1 MIKGDICL
9 ADFGKSKNSFEF
21 GKKRPVL
28 IFQTDKLNLAVQE
41 GIYDYFLVIPLSTK
55 NDIVTDEF
63 RYRISKRA
71 MLQEESY
78 AVCNSIC
85 FLPRSALQ
93 EKVAN
98 LSTKECLQIESILKN
113 LFDMAPEN
121 DPKN

>member
-1 MIKGDICL
+1 MTKGDICL

-41 GIYDYFLVIPLSTK
+41 GIYNFFLVIPLSTK
-55 NDIVTDEF
+55 KDIVTDEF
-63 RYRISKRA
+63 RYKVSKRE

-85 FLPRSALQ
+85 FLPRDALQ
-93 EKVAN
+93 EKIGS
-98 LSTKECLQIESILKN
+98 LSTKECLEVETILKN
-113 LFDMAPEN
+113 LFDMSF
-121 DPKN
+121 

>member
-55 NDIVTDEF
+55 KDIVTDEF
-63 RYRISKRA
+63 RYKISKRE

-85 FLPRSALQ
+85 FLPKFALQ
-93 EKVAN
+93 DKIGSLNGE
-98 LSTKECLQIESILKN
+98 ECLQVESILRN
-113 LFDMAPEN
+113 LFDMTL
-121 DPKN
+121 

>member
-9 ADFGKSKNSFEF
+9 ADFGHSRSSFEF

-41 GIYDYFLVIPLSTK
+41 GIYDYFLVIPLSSK
-55 NDIVTDEF
+55 KDIVTDEF
-63 RYRISKRA
+63 RYKISKRE
-71 MLQEESY
+71 MLHEDSY

-93 EKVAN
+93 GKIAS
-98 LSTKECLQIESILKN
+98 LSPKECLQVESVLKN
-113 LFDMAPEN
+113 LFDM
-121 DPKN
+121 DL

>member
-1 MIKGDICL
+1 MIKGDIFL

-41 GIYDYFLVIPLSTK
+41 GIYNFFLVIPLSTK
-55 NDIVTDEF
+55 KDIVTNEF
-63 RYRISKRA
+63 RYKVSKRE

-85 FLPRSALQ
+85 FLPRDALQ
-93 EKVAN
+93 EKIGS
-98 LSTKECLQIESILKN
+98 LSTEECLDIETILKN
-113 LFDMAPEN
+113 LFDMTL
-121 DPKN
+121 

>member
-1 MIKGDICL
+1 MMKGDICL

-41 GIYDYFLVIPLSTK
+41 GIYNFFLVIPLSTK
-55 NDIVTDEF
+55 KDIVTDEF
-63 RYRISKRA
+63 RYKISKRE

-85 FLPRSALQ
+85 FLPRDALQ
-93 EKVAN
+93 EKLGSLN
-98 LSTKECLQIESILKN
+98 EKECLQVEFILKN
-113 LFDMAPEN
+113 LFDMTL
-121 DPKN
+121 

>member
-1 MIKGDICL
+1 MIKGDIFL

-41 GIYDYFLVIPLSTK
+41 GIYNFFLVIPLSTK
-55 NDIVTDEF
+55 KDIVTNEF
-63 RYRISKRA
+63 RYKISKRE

-85 FLPRSALQ
+85 FLPREALR
-93 EKVAN
+93 EKVGSLNA
-98 LSTKECLQIESILKN
+98 KECLQVESILKN
-113 LFDMAPEN
+113 LFDMTL
-121 DPKN
+121 

>member
-28 IFQTDKLNLAVQE
+28 IFQTDKLNLAVKE
-41 GIYDYFLVIPLSTK
+41 GIYDFFLVIPLSTK
-55 NDIVTDEF
+55 KDIVTDEF
-63 RYRISKRA
+63 RYKISKRE

-85 FLPRSALQ
+85 FLPRTALQ
-93 EKVAN
+93 EKIGSLNA
-98 LSTKECLQIESILKN
+98 KECLQIESILRN
-113 LFDMAPEN
+113 LFDMTL
-121 DPKN
+121 